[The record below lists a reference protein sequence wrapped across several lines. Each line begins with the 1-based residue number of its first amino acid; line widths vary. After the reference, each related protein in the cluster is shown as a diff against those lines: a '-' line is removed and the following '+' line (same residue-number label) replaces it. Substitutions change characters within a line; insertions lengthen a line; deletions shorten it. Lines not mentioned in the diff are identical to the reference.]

1 MHRRVHALRP
11 IVSVFRLFIPALR
24 SLITA
29 TLLLTFFLVS
39 PAAVQAGEVTTVRIG
54 VCLSMTGEFAQ
65 YGPLNYAGITLFA
78 DNWNRRSGENGL
90 HLELVLRDDKSD
102 PAVAAAIVDEFAD
115 MGDVPV
121 IIGPITSANMLKMVP
136 RARERKIP
144 LVSPAATNPALGNY
158 DDWAFRVQP
167 GEDYQ
172 GQVLARFF
180 RGGLAAETAAAL
192 VNTRYEYGIGL
203 AGSFQYEFTKR
214 NGAVLVIEDI
224 NWDFDA
230 GVFDFSDIIDRM
242 RAADPEVVLLSGFAD
257 EAIAFIQQASEKG
270 WQPIFCGGDSW
281 LNPQVLQE
289 AGAGLDD
296 SYYIGSAD
304 LYANNAEARRFIQL
318 LDRSEDPDLQTFSVF
333 GYDSMMVVARALRDG
348 ARTSEAIRDYLYD
361 LRDFPMVSGTISCTR
376 ESGLEKTLYIYRISR
391 VGDDFYSE
399 LVAVMEPERPA
410 APQK

>member
-1 MHRRVHALRP
+1 MRQRDSAFCPHNPAPRF
-11 IVSVFRLFIPALR
+11 SVTAFR
-24 SLITA
+24 
-29 TLLLTFFLVS
+29 FLVLAAILAVS
-39 PAAVQAGEVTTVRIG
+39 FPIRSAAAAETAGPATIRVG

-65 YGPLNYAGITLFA
+65 YGPLNFAGIKLFA
-78 DNWNRRSGENGL
+78 DHWNRRAAENGVRI
-90 HLELVLRDDKSD
+90 ELVLRDDKSD
-102 PAVAAAIVDEFAD
+102 PVAAAAIVDEFAD
-115 MGDVPV
+115 MGDIPV
-121 IIGPITSANMLKMVP
+121 IIGPVTSANMLKMVP

-224 NWDFDA
+224 NWDFEA
-230 GVFDFSDIIDRM
+230 GSFDFSDIIDRM
-242 RAADPEVVLLSGFAD
+242 RAADPEVVLLSGYAD

-270 WQPIFCGGDSW
+270 WQPVFCGGDSW

-289 AGAGLDD
+289 AGD

-304 LYANNAEARRFIQL
+304 LYANNAEARRFVQL
-318 LDRSEDPDLQTFSVF
+318 LDRSDDPNLQTFSIF
-333 GYDSMMVVARALRDG
+333 GYDSMMVVARALQDG
-348 ARTSEAIRDYLYD
+348 ARTSAAIRDYLYN

-399 LVAVMEPERPA
+399 LVAVMEPEKTGAGER
-410 APQK
+410 

>member
-1 MHRRVHALRP
+1 MRCRVSALSSIALAFRSVLTFRP
-11 IVSVFRLFIPALR
+11 VVPA
-24 SLITA
+24 I
-29 TLLLTFFLVS
+29 FFLV
-39 PAAVQAGEVTTVRIG
+39 AVAIQPTATARESGPETVRVG
-54 VCLSMTGEFAQ
+54 VCLSMTGEFGQ
-65 YGPLNYAGITLFA
+65 YGPLNYAGIQLFA
-78 DNWNRRSGENGL
+78 DNWNRRAGPESFR
-90 HLELVLRDDKSD
+90 LELILRDDKSD
-102 PAVAAAIVDEFAD
+102 PVAAAAIVDEFAD

-121 IIGPITSANMLKMVP
+121 IIGPVTSASMLKMIP
-136 RARERKIP
+136 RARERRIP
-144 LVSPAATNPALGNY
+144 LVSPAATKPAIVNY

-203 AGSFQYEFTKR
+203 AGSFQYEFEKR

-224 NWDFDA
+224 NWDFES
-230 GVFDFSDIIDRM
+230 GEFNFSDIIDRM
-242 RAADPEVVLLSGFAD
+242 RAANPEVVLLSGFAD

-270 WQPIFCGGDSW
+270 WQPVFCGGDSW

-289 AGAGLDD
+289 AGLDD

-318 LDRSEDPDLQTFSVF
+318 LDRSDDPNLQTFSVF
-333 GYDSMMVVARALRDG
+333 GYDAMMVVAWALRDG
-348 ARTSEAIRDYLYD
+348 ARTSAAIRDYLYA
-361 LRDFPMVSGTISCTR
+361 LEDFPMVSGTISCSR

-399 LVAVMEPERPA
+399 LVAVMEPEKTAPA
-410 APQK
+410 SR